1 MATKKLSAGQLKEKD
16 FEEISRAFI
25 TKVYRWMT
33 LALVISGFTALY
45 TASSQTLISFI
56 FGSKFVFYG
65 LLVVELALVFILSAA
80 LHKMSVGLGIFFFIL
95 YSVINGLTISS
106 IFIIFEIRSIFIVFF
121 ISAAMFAGMSIYGVK
136 TKQNLMSAG
145 RYLMM
150 ALIGLII
157 ASLVNLLLKS
167 SMLEWIISLISVAVF
182 TGLTA
187 YDTQKM
193 FKIARNSDDSEIF
206 QKAAIMGALELYLDF
221 INIFLSLLN
230 LFGKRKS

>member
-1 MATKKLSAGQLKEKD
+1 MATKKISAGQLKGKD

-65 LLVVELALVFILSAA
+65 LLVAELALVFILSAA
-80 LHKMSVGLGIFFFIL
+80 LHKMSVGLGVFFFIL

-121 ISAAMFAGMSIYGVK
+121 ISAAMFAGMSIYGAK

>member
-1 MATKKLSAGQLKEKD
+1 MATKKISAGQLKEKD

-65 LLVVELALVFILSAA
+65 LLVAELALVFILSAA
-80 LHKMSVGLGIFFFIL
+80 LHKMSVGLGVFF
-95 YSVINGLTISS
+95 
-106 IFIIFEIRSIFIVFF
+106 FIIFEIRSIFIVFF
-121 ISAAMFAGMSIYGVK
+121 ISAAMFAGMSIYGAK

-150 ALIGLII
+150 ALIGLVI

>member
-45 TASSQTLISFI
+45 AASSQTLISFI

-65 LLVVELALVFILSAA
+65 LLVAELALVFVLSAA
-80 LHKMSVGLGIFFFIL
+80 LHKMSVGLGVFFFIL

-121 ISAAMFAGMSIYGVK
+121 ISAAMFAGMSIYGAK

-187 YDTQKM
+187 YDTQKI

>member
-16 FEEISRAFI
+16 FEEISRVFI

-33 LALVISGFTALY
+33 LALVISGLTALY

-65 LLVVELALVFILSAA
+65 LLVAELALVFILSAA
-80 LHKMSVGLGIFFFIL
+80 LHKMSVGLGVFFFIL

-121 ISAAMFAGMSIYGVK
+121 ISAAMFAGMSIYGAK

>member
-1 MATKKLSAGQLKEKD
+1 MATKKLTAGQLKEKD
-16 FEEISRAFI
+16 FDEISRTFI
-25 TKVYRWMT
+25 NRVYRWMT
-33 LALVISGFTALY
+33 LALLISGFTALY

-65 LLVVELALVFILSAA
+65 LLIAELALVFILSAT
-80 LHKMSVGLGIFFFIL
+80 LHKMSVGLGIFFFLL
-95 YSVINGLTISS
+95 YSVINGLTLSS
-106 IFIIFEIRSIFIVFF
+106 IFIVFEIRSISIVFF
-121 ISAAMFAGMSIYGVK
+121 ISAAMFAGMSIYGAK

-150 ALIGLII
+150 ALIGLVI
-157 ASLVNLLLKS
+157 ASVVNLLLKS
-167 SMLEWIISLISVAVF
+167 SVLEWIISLVSVGIF

-193 FKIARNSDDSEIF
+193 FRIARNSDDSEIF
-206 QKAAIMGALELYLDF
+206 KKVSVMGALELYLDF

-230 LFGKRKS
+230 LFGKRRS

>member
-1 MATKKLSAGQLKEKD
+1 MATKKLSAGQLREKD

-33 LALVISGFTALY
+33 LALLISGLTALY

-65 LLVVELALVFILSAA
+65 LLVAELALVFVLSAA
-80 LHKMSVGLGIFFFIL
+80 LHKMSVGLGVFFFIL

-121 ISAAMFAGMSIYGVK
+121 ISAAMFAGMSIYGAK

>member
-1 MATKKLSAGQLKEKD
+1 MATKKLTAGQLKEKD
-16 FEEISRAFI
+16 FEEVSRAFI
-25 TKVYRWMT
+25 TRIYRWMT
-33 LALVISGFTALY
+33 LALLISGLTALY
-45 TASSQTLISFI
+45 TASSQTLIAFI

-65 LLVVELALVFILSAA
+65 LLIAELALVFILSAT
-80 LHKMSVGLGIFFFIL
+80 LHKMSVGLGVFFFLL
-95 YSVINGLTISS
+95 YSVINGLSISA
-106 IFIIFEIRSIFIVFF
+106 IFIVFEISSIFIVFF
-121 ISAAMFAGMSIYGVK
+121 ISAAMFAGMSLYGAK

-157 ASLVNLLLKS
+157 ASVVNLLLKS

-193 FKIARNSDDSEIF
+193 FKIAQVSDDSEIF

>member
-1 MATKKLSAGQLKEKD
+1 MATKKLSAGQLREKD

-33 LALVISGFTALY
+33 LALVISGLTALY

-65 LLVVELALVFILSAA
+65 LLVAELALVFILSAA
-80 LHKMSVGLGIFFFIL
+80 LHKMSAGLGVFFFIL

-121 ISAAMFAGMSIYGVK
+121 ISAAMFAGMSIYGAK

-150 ALIGLII
+150 ALIGLVI
-157 ASLVNLLLKS
+157 ASLVNILLKS

>member
-1 MATKKLSAGQLKEKD
+1 MATKKISAGQLKEKD

-65 LLVVELALVFILSAA
+65 LLVAELALVFILSAA
-80 LHKMSVGLGIFFFIL
+80 LHKMSVGLGVFFFIL

-121 ISAAMFAGMSIYGVK
+121 ISAAMFAGMSIYGAK

-150 ALIGLII
+150 ALIGLVI

>member
-1 MATKKLSAGQLKEKD
+1 MATKKISAEQLKEKD

-65 LLVVELALVFILSAA
+65 LLVAELALVFVLSAA
-80 LHKMSVGLGIFFFIL
+80 LHKMSVGLGVFFFIL

-121 ISAAMFAGMSIYGVK
+121 ISAAMFAGMSIYGAK

-187 YDTQKM
+187 YDTQKI

>member
-1 MATKKLSAGQLKEKD
+1 MATRKLSAGQLKEKD

-33 LALVISGFTALY
+33 LALVISGLTALY

-65 LLVVELALVFILSAA
+65 LLVAELALVFILSAA
-80 LHKMSVGLGIFFFIL
+80 LHKMSVGLGVFFFIL

-121 ISAAMFAGMSIYGVK
+121 ISAAMFAGMSIYGAK

>member
-1 MATKKLSAGQLKEKD
+1 MATKKLSAGQLREKD

-33 LALVISGFTALY
+33 LALVISGLTALY

-65 LLVVELALVFILSAA
+65 LLVAELALVFILSAA
-80 LHKMSVGLGIFFFIL
+80 LHKMSAGLGVFFFIL

-121 ISAAMFAGMSIYGVK
+121 ISAAMFAGMSIYGAK

-145 RYLMM
+145 HYLMM

>member
-1 MATKKLSAGQLKEKD
+1 MATKKLTAGQLKEKD

-33 LALVISGFTALY
+33 LALVISGLMALY

-65 LLVVELALVFILSAA
+65 LLVAELALVFVLSAA
-80 LHKMSVGLGIFFFIL
+80 LHKMSVGLGVFFFIL

-121 ISAAMFAGMSIYGVK
+121 ISAAMFAGMSIYGAK

>member
-1 MATKKLSAGQLKEKD
+1 MVIRRCPQCHTTTDDQYGFCIKCGYEFPKLEVGQKSCPLCGYPNPDEAD
-16 FEEISRAFI
+16 FCVKCGTPLIF
-25 TKVYRWMT
+25 K
-33 LALVISGFTALY
+33 
-45 TASSQTLISFI
+45 SQFEADHTNIKPI
-56 FGSKFVFYG
+56 
-65 LLVVELALVFILSAA
+65 
-80 LHKMSVGLGIFFFIL
+80 
-95 YSVINGLTISS
+95 VINKTPTTGENNVPRTSRILIVLGYLFS
-106 IFIIFEIRSIFIVFF
+106 IL
-121 ISAAMFAGMSIYGVK
+121 GG
-136 TKQNLMSAG
+136 
-145 RYLMM
+145 
-150 ALIGLII
+150 LIGLII

>member
-65 LLVVELALVFILSAA
+65 LLVAELALVFILSAA
-80 LHKMSVGLGIFFFIL
+80 LHKMSVGLGVFFFIL

-121 ISAAMFAGMSIYGVK
+121 ISAAMFAGMSIYGAK

-167 SMLEWIISLISVAVF
+167 SILEWIISLFSVAVF

>member
-65 LLVVELALVFILSAA
+65 LLVAELALVFVLSAA
-80 LHKMSVGLGIFFFIL
+80 LHKMSVGLGVFFFIL

-121 ISAAMFAGMSIYGVK
+121 ISAAMFAGMSIYGAK